1 MLPIQ
6 FVITLFAVFAVYRAY
21 RAFFA
26 DILDRRKFLMW
37 SCFWTA
43 VVIVIY
49 LPQTTDFVAK
59 ILGVGRGVDVVLY
72 ISILVLFYGLFQ
84 QSRKVDKL
92 ERSLTELV
100 RQLAIKD
107 RQNDK

>member
-1 MLPIQ
+1 MPIQ
-6 FVITLFAVFAVYRAY
+6 WLITIFAFFAVYRAY
-21 RAFFA
+21 RAFLA
-26 DILDRRKFLMW
+26 DTLDRRKFLMW
-37 SCFWTA
+37 SCFWA
-43 VVIVIY
+43 GVVIIIY
-49 LPQTTDFVAK
+49 LPQTTDFVAN

-100 RQLAIKD
+100 RQMAIKD
-107 RQNDK
+107 RNNDK